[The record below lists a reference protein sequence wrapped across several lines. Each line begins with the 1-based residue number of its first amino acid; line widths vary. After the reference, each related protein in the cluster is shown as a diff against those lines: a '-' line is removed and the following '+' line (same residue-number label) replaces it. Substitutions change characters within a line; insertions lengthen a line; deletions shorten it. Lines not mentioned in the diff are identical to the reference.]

1 MNIVQ
6 ALECNAVRH
15 PLKEA
20 LLYQDRHYTYE
31 EFNKTVNQFAHG
43 LIENGVKKG
52 DKVALMMKNSDYF
65 IISYFALA
73 KIGAVIVP
81 LNFRLLHKELAYIIH
96 HSDSK
101 YIITDTEFEE
111 EIVKAIGNNI
121 IIENIISV
129 PNANNQSFKSFR
141 HCLASNESNPS
152 IEILETDDLTIMY
165 TSGTTGFPKGAI
177 FDHERIKNVILQ
189 ISMSLGFHP
198 RERWLHYAPLF
209 HCAQLHLCLLPQL
222 YLGGFGVIYSDFIPT
237 TILSD
242 IGKYKITNMLAVPT
256 MYIAFLQIPKENN
269 FDFSS
274 MQKYLYGAAPMSK
287 EVVTKSIDYFGSSN
301 FYSLCGQTET
311 GPSAIILYPEDHDQ
325 HAGMS
330 GKYSKL
336 NSLVDI
342 VTPTGESTKVGE
354 IGELIF
360 KAPSNMKGY
369 YKNPEATSQTIQ
381 NGWLYSGDLVVRD
394 EEGYIQLVDR
404 SKDMIISGGENVY
417 SIEVENMIATYNG
430 VEEVAIIGTP
440 DPNWGEVVTAIV
452 VKKEGYQLTEEEII
466 TFTKQNLA
474 GYKCPKKVIFEDR
487 LPRNAS
493 GKLMKYQ
500 LRQKLKGS
508 KSGNL
513 I

>member
-20 LLYQDRHYTYE
+20 LLYQDQHYTYE

-81 LNFRLLHKELAYIIH
+81 LNFRLLYKELAYIIH
-96 HSDSK
+96 HSESK
-101 YIITDTEFEE
+101 HIITDTEFEE
-111 EIVKAIGNNI
+111 EMVKAIGNDI
-121 IIENIISV
+121 IIENRISV
-129 PNANNQSFKSFR
+129 PNANNQSFKSYHQCFSR
-141 HCLASNESNPS
+141 NESNPS
-152 IEILETDDLTIMY
+152 IDISNTDNLTIMY
-165 TSGTTGFPKGAI
+165 TSGTTGFPKGAV

-189 ISMSLGFHP
+189 TSLSLGYHP
-198 RERWLHYAPLF
+198 KERWLHFAPLF

-222 YLGGFGVIYSDFIPT
+222 YLGGFGVIYSEFIPT

-256 MYIAFLQIPKENN
+256 MYIAFLQIPKKNH

-274 MQKYLYGAAPMSK
+274 MQKFLYGAAPMSK
-287 EVVTKSIDYFGSSN
+287 EVVTKSIAYFGSSN

-311 GPSAIILYPEDHDQ
+311 GPAAIILYPEDHDE

-330 GKYSKL
+330 GKYAML
-336 NSLVDI
+336 NTLVDI
-342 VTPTGESTKVGE
+342 VTSTGESAKIGQ

-360 KAPSNMKGY
+360 KAPSIMKGY
-369 YKNPEATSQTIQ
+369 YKNPEATSQTIR
-381 NGWLYSGDLVVRD
+381 NGWLYSGDLAVRN
-394 EEGYIQLVDR
+394 EEGYILLVDR
-404 SKDMIISGGENVY
+404 SKDMIISGGENIY
-417 SIEVENMIATYNG
+417 SIEVENTIATYKG
-430 VEEVAIIGTP
+430 VAEVAIIGTP
-440 DPNWGEVVTAIV
+440 DPNWGEVVTAIIV
-452 VKKEGYQLTEEEII
+452 QKDGHPLTEEEII
-466 TFTKQNLA
+466 AFTKQNLA

-500 LRQKLKGS
+500 LRQKFKV
-508 KSGNL
+508 
-513 I
+513 